1 MAVEGCLEWQR
12 TGLGVPEE
20 VIEATREYEAEQDTF
35 AMFLEEKCFRV
46 ATARVLS
53 LPLYRA
59 YKGWA
64 EEHGEAPVS
73 HKMFASLMAE
83 REFEKTKTGKGILY
97 SGIALRTED
106 HYDMPRQ
113 PAAARAPEVV
123 HEEGEEV

>member
-97 SGIALRTED
+97 SGIGLRAED

-113 PAAARAPEVV
+113 AAQPRVPEVV